1 VRAALSL
8 IIIPTDELREEEVL
22 KSVEKVFLKGV

>member
-8 IIIPTDELREEEVL
+8 RFIPTDELREEEVL
-22 KSVEKVFLKGV
+22 KSVEEIFLKGV